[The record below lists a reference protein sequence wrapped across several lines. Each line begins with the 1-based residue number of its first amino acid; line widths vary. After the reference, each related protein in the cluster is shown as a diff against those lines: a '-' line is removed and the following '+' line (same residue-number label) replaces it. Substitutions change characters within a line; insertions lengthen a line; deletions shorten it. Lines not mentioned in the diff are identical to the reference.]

1 MKVHIE
7 PEIIG
12 TILGLP
18 ISSSLLL
25 AWIAAILLVG
35 IGIFV
40 VHSLQ
45 LVPGKVQGVA
55 EVTIEGIFG
64 FMESITGSREK
75 AKEFFPL
82 IASFFL
88 FILFM
93 NWIGI
98 FPGIGSVGFYQQVD
112 GHSVFTPFFRPPA
125 SELNTTLALALVSVI
140 ITQIYGIRKLGL
152 WAHLGKFFVF
162 GKGPLNF
169 FVGLLELLGE
179 FTKIVSFSFR
189 LFGNMFAGKVMLV
202 IIMALIP
209 LVVPVPFLALELLI
223 GFLQALVFAA
233 LTLIFL
239 SFATETAM
247 AH

>member
-1 MKVHIE
+1 MKVHLE
-7 PEIIG
+7 PDIIG
-12 TILGLP
+12 TIAGLP

-35 IGIFV
+35 SGILIV
-40 VHSLQ
+40 RSLK
-45 LVPGKVQGVA
+45 LVPGKAQGVA

-75 AKEFFPL
+75 AKEHFPL

-88 FILFM
+88 FILTM

-98 FPGIGSVGFYQQVD
+98 FPGIGSIGFDQILN
-112 GHSVFTPFFRPPA
+112 GKEVFVPFFRPPA

-140 ITQIYGIRKLGL
+140 ITQIYGIWKLGIL
-152 WAHLGKFFVF
+152 RHLGKFFVF
-162 GKGPLNF
+162 GKGPIYF
-169 FVGLLELLGE
+169 FIGLMELAGE
-179 FTKIVSFSFR
+179 FTKIISFSFR
-189 LFGNMFAGKVMLV
+189 LFGNMFGGKVMLV
-202 IIMALIP
+202 IIMTLVPLI
-209 LVVPVPFLALELLI
+209 LPVPFLALELLI

-239 SFATETAM
+239 SFATETA
-247 AH
+247 H